1 MTPPSE
7 KCGMKDSYAGNLS
20 REPQIEIPAG
30 EPSFSIGTFNIDAP
44 CLQFVFRCQLIFGE
58 LNRSRNL
65 INTFISKGSGE
76 ASPNGVEGLY
86 LSLGAWLKEERQR
99 IVDALW
105 TAIKQMSD
113 ALDPRDA

>member
-1 MTPPSE
+1 MTTPRT
-7 KCGMKDSYAGNLS
+7 KCQLNDIYATNELG
-20 REPQIEIPAG
+20 EPQIQIPAG
-30 EPSFSIGTFNIDAP
+30 EPPFSIGMFNIDAP

-65 INTFISKGSGE
+65 INTFISKGSGV

-105 TAIKQMSD
+105 TTIKQMSD
-113 ALDPRDA
+113 ALDPRDV

>member
-1 MTPPSE
+1 M
-7 KCGMKDSYAGNLS
+7 
-20 REPQIEIPAG
+20 
-30 EPSFSIGTFNIDAP
+30 FNIDAP

-65 INTFISKGSGE
+65 INTFISKGSGV

-105 TAIKQMSD
+105 TTIKQMSD
-113 ALDPRDA
+113 ALDPRDV

>member
-1 MTPPSE
+1 MTTPRQN
-7 KCGMKDSYAGNLS
+7 CQLKDPYTTNAP
-20 REPQIEIPAG
+20 REPQIDIPAG
-30 EPSFSIGTFNIDAP
+30 EPSFSIGVFNIDAP

-65 INTFISKGSGE
+65 INNFISKGSGE
-76 ASPNGVEGLY
+76 VSPNGVEGLY

-105 TAIKQMSD
+105 TTIKQMSD
-113 ALDPRDA
+113 ALDPKDA